1 MDHVFA
7 AAMEAV
13 VTVVSDMSLMN
24 ILLSIFSLS
33 SRRGV
38 CSCDGHRG
46 LVFRLPAL
54 AIRFRVFR
62 CLN

>member
-1 MDHVFA
+1 
-7 AAMEAV
+7 MEAV

-54 AIRFRVFR
+54 AIRFWVFR